1 MRSTYRG
8 ELVKLA
14 EELVEEFNEFLRRAL
29 RRQTREAHDIRKQ
42 DTAGK
47 NTREIIRC
55 FLTLHREEKQRHVF
69 TLLKGQYT

>member
-1 MRSTYRG
+1 MRATYRG

-14 EELVEEFNEFLRRAL
+14 EELIEEFNEFLRCAL

-47 NTREIIRC
+47 K
-55 FLTLHREEKQRHVF
+55 HRKSSD
-69 TLLKGQYT
+69 TS